1 MTEIEVLNEK
11 FENFRDVEIELHNMC
26 VNYIKDRLS
35 SLPNNEIYL
44 NFEVTISYI
53 GFYDINP
60 YSEVKRIYLKDDDIY
75 ADTEDEDDYKITY
88 ADATELY
95 EIAEAI
101 WHKTGM

>member
-1 MTEIEVLNEK
+1 MEAIENIRKSFNNWKNADNELY
-11 FENFRDVEIELHNMC
+11 NVSVD
-26 VNYIKDRLS
+26 YIKDRLS

-53 GFYDINP
+53 GFYNINP

-75 ADTEDEDDYKITY
+75 ADTEDEDEYKITY
-88 ADATELY
+88 ASATELY

-101 WHKTGM
+101 WHKT